1 MRWGLRSLGRI
12 AAVFSLGAASACTQS
27 PSAPMTGEV
36 INWWSKQGEAK
47 ALDQLFD
54 LFAQLHPDQDFEHSP
69 VDNSTV
75 ARDTIEERMVS
86 GWPPESFQANGGW
99 DLLSW
104 VVYNGT
110 DDSESKMETID
121 DLAAA
126 WQAQIPAPVLQ
137 EVTCNDHVYGVPLDI
152 HRLNTLFFNRGL
164 FAESGLA
171 PPTTLDDLFTDAD
184 VLQANGV
191 RPLALG
197 TKDPWT
203 VALLLFENLLVAHG
217 GGAYYRDF
225 FAGKGDPTGP
235 EMTGAVTDLVR
246 LLSLTNADRQA
257 RSWDQAVDLVVSG
270 QAAMTIMGDW
280 TKGYLDPTDDVGE
293 VVMPGTSGA
302 FVFTTDTFGLPKGA
316 RNRPGARELLQL
328 MGTKQG
334 QYTFN
339 PPKGSIAPLS
349 YTDTTVYDSGA
360 LETIADFRDA
370 AAGDRL
376 VAATSMVARPE
387 FMDEIDAVL
396 GDLADSTDPEVAGNP
411 SIVLY
416 TLRNW
421 YDQLRPGYCQP

>member
-1 MRWGLRSLGRI
+1 MVRSLAGWVAVV
-12 AAVFSLGAASACTQS
+12 AAGAAAPACTQS

-36 INWWSKQGEAK
+36 ISWWSKKGEAK

-54 LFAQLHPDQDFEHSP
+54 LFAALHPDEDFEHSP

-75 ARDTIEERMVS
+75 ARAAIEERMVS

-104 VVYNGT
+104 VEYNGT

-126 WQAQIPAPVLQ
+126 WQAQIPGPVLRSVQ
-137 EVTCNDHVYGVPLDI
+137 CNEHIYGVPLDI
-152 HRLNTLFFNRGL
+152 HRLNTLFFNRTV
-164 FAESGLA
+164 FAENGLA
-171 PPTTLDDLFTDAD
+171 PPATLDDLFAAAD
-184 VLQANGV
+184 VLQAAGV

-197 TKDPWT
+197 SQDPWT
-203 VALLLFENLLVAHG
+203 LSLLLFENLLVARG
-217 GGAYYRDF
+217 GDAYFRDF
-225 FAGKGDPTGP
+225 FAGKGDPAGP
-235 EMTGAVTDLVR
+235 EITAAVGDLVR
-246 LLSLTNADRQA
+246 LLSLTNADRKA
-257 RSWDQAVDLVVSG
+257 RSWDQAVDLVVAG

-280 TKGYLDPTDDVGE
+280 TKGYLNPTDDVGE
-293 VVMPGTSGA
+293 VVMPGTGGA

-328 MGTKQG
+328 MGSKDG
-334 QYTFN
+334 QYKFN

-349 YTDTTVYDSGA
+349 YSDTTVYDSGA
-360 LETIADFRDA
+360 QATIADFRQA
-370 AAGDRL
+370 AAEDRL
-376 VAATSMVARPE
+376 VAATAIQARPE
-387 FMDEIDAVL
+387 FMAEMDAVL
-396 GDLADSTDPEVAGNP
+396 GDLADSADPEVQGNP

-421 YDQLRPGYCQP
+421 YDQLRAGYCQQ